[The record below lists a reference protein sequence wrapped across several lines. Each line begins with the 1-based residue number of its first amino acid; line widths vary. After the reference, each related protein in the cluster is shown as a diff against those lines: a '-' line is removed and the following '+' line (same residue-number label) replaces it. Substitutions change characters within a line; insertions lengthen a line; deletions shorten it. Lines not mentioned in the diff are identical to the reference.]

1 MRTVS
6 FFFICSRDCCQL
18 WASELELFFFF
29 FFFLRLSWFLNN
41 SQWLNEAGKW
51 SRRDGAECFFISEWL
66 FWNKSGGE
74 GWGEQKAGEE
84 INGLAKEW
92 VSYTGIRW
100 DKPRT
105 CRLGGGVKYGVHFK
119 RGMTRY
125 CFLAFIPEDTL
136 LPPPPTSFRGL
147 PLLVVPGEP
156 QGFDWH
162 GSERGGWWERG

>member
-1 MRTVS
+1 M
-6 FFFICSRDCCQL
+6 
-18 WASELELFFFF
+18 
-29 FFFLRLSWFLNN
+29 
-41 SQWLNEAGKW
+41 
-51 SRRDGAECFFISEWL
+51 
-66 FWNKSGGE
+66 
-74 GWGEQKAGEE
+74 GEQIAGEE

-100 DKPRT
+100 DKPRA

-156 QGFDWH
+156 QGFD
-162 GSERGGWWERG
+162 

>member
-1 MRTVS
+1 MSRRLSAHFLHIVLTFCSFFSENSV

-51 SRRDGAECFFISEWL
+51 SRRDGAECFFISERL

-100 DKPRT
+100 DKPRA
-105 CRLGGGVKYGVHFK
+105 CRLGGGWS
-119 RGMTRY
+119 T
-125 CFLAFIPEDTL
+125 AF
-136 LPPPPTSFRGL
+136 TSKEG
-147 PLLVVPGEP
+147 
-156 QGFDWH
+156 WH
-162 GSERGGWWERG
+162 DIVF